1 MKRLL
6 KSILSE
12 RFRRTLREKYVALS
26 VRHVHGPKRLRL
38 SATEAVVTC
47 VVKNGDFYIDAFV
60 DHYTRLG
67 FKHIFFL
74 DNGSTD
80 RTLTLAKRYPNVS
93 ICQSHLPIEDFQRIF
108 KKYLAL
114 ASADGGWVL
123 DVDIDEF
130 FEYPFS
136 DRISLPEFISYMNQC
151 GYTAVMTQM
160 LDVFSDQPLGELLER
175 KHEDIRNTYKYYDL
189 SDISKTPYSGSE
201 LAKEYGAQNQISNG
215 AFSLYYGGI
224 RKTLYGRN
232 VLLTKHS
239 MFRVG
244 YGVEPF
250 LHVHFVAGAKLA
262 DISCTLLHYKLTSN
276 AMETAIQNKEGFPG
290 NGKGYSD
297 LIDVLVSRPTY
308 VIKSHSSTEYKQ
320 VNDLVDN
327 GFLLVSDQYRLYAER
342 TAEKQVEV
350 ATAVSR

>member
-6 KSILSE
+6 KSILPE
-12 RFRRTLREKYVALS
+12 KFRRTLREKYVAS
-26 VRHVHGPKRLRL
+26 TVRHVHGPKKLHL
-38 SATEAVVTC
+38 SPTEAVVTC
-47 VVKNGDFYIDAFV
+47 VLKNGDFYVDAFV

-80 RTLTLAKRYPNVS
+80 RTITLAKKYSNVS
-93 ICQSHLPIEDFQRIF
+93 ICKSHLPIEDFQRVF
-108 KKYLAL
+108 KKYLAF

-130 FEYPFS
+130 FEYPLS
-136 DRISLPEFISYMNQC
+136 DLMKLDEFVNYMNQH

-160 LDVFSDQPLGELLER
+160 LDVFSDQPLSELSQR
-175 KHEDIRNTYKYYDL
+175 KDEDLRNTYKYYDL
-189 SDISKTPYSGSE
+189 SDISKVPYLGSE
-201 LAKEYGAQNQISNG
+201 LAKEYGARNEIPNKV
-215 AFSLYYGGI
+215 FSLYYGGI

-239 MFRVG
+239 LFRVG
-244 YGVEPF
+244 HGIEPF

-262 DISCTLLHYKLTSN
+262 DISCTLVHYKLTSN
-276 AMETAIQNKEGFPG
+276 AMETAVQNRDKFPG

-297 LIDVLVSRPTY
+297 FIDVIVSRPAY
-308 VIKSHSSTEYKQ
+308 VLKTKNAREYKH
-320 VNDLVDN
+320 VNDLVASE
-327 GFLLVSDQYRLYAER
+327 FLLVSDQYRVYAEQR
-342 TAEKQVEV
+342 ARKQLEV
-350 ATAVSR
+350 ANCK